1 MLRESEPEW
10 KMKLFYIGE
19 VSLIGVGTIQNTV
32 TWHWTWTQHHM
43 LAGNTLVDDG
53 SSGRFRGVWG
63 ETLRGTGGDYCW
75 RTWGR
80 RMSEQPEWLRQTTQF
95 IPHSYWKHK
104 ADIPRC
110 CSRLDIKRHRCKAF
124 GWQGSYTFFLSRF
137 HCSRFLFDILIQ
149 KPRCYLCK

>member
-110 CSRLDIKRHRCKAF
+110 CSRLDIKRHRCKAC

>member
-110 CSRLDIKRHRCKAF
+110 CSRLDIKKHRCKAF

-137 HCSRFLFDILIQ
+137 HCFRFLFDILIQ
-149 KPRCYLCK
+149 KPRRYLCK